1 MTIGQPCI
9 PKVQLSYFHVPSAI
23 SYLRAVTVRPS
34 TVHDLAE
41 WIRMRRALWP
51 DCSPAR
57 QWQEIQQFASSQS
70 PGVVIVAERD
80 NGGLCGFAEVSVR
93 HEHVDGTSSVP
104 VAYLEAWYVEPEFR
118 GQDIGRQLIEAVEAW
133 ALARGL
139 KELASDAELE
149 NKSSIDAQVS
159 CGFIETCR
167 TVHFVKPIGPTA
179 GNQKA
184 M

>member
-1 MTIGQPCI
+1 M
-9 PKVQLSYFHVPSAI
+9 
-23 SYLRAVTVRPS
+23 TVRPS

-41 WIRMRRALWP
+41 WIRLRHSLWP

-57 QWQEIQQFASSQS
+57 QWLEIQQFAASQS

-118 GQDIGRQLIEAVEAW
+118 GRGIGRQLLAAVEAW
-133 ALARGL
+133 GSARGL

-149 NKSSIDAQVS
+149 NKSSIDAHVS
-159 CGFIETCR
+159 FGFMESCR
-167 TVHFVKPIGPTA
+167 AVHFVKPIGS
-179 GNQKA
+179 KA
-184 M
+184 SNEKDV

>member
-1 MTIGQPCI
+1 MTIR
-9 PKVQLSYFHVPSAI
+9 L
-23 SYLRAVTVRPS
+23 S

-41 WIRMRRALWP
+41 WIRLRRALWP

-57 QWQEIQQFASSQS
+57 QWLEIQQFASSQS

-80 NGGLCGFAEVSVR
+80 SGGLCGFVEVSVR

-104 VAYLEAWYVEPEFR
+104 VAYLEAWYVEAEFR
-118 GQDIGRQLIEAVEAW
+118 GRGIGQQLLAAVEAW

-149 NKSSIDAQVS
+149 NKSSIDAHVA
-159 CGFIETCR
+159 CGFSETCR
-167 TVHFVKPIGPTA
+167 AVHFVKPILARGEKP
-179 GNQKA
+179 
-184 M
+184 